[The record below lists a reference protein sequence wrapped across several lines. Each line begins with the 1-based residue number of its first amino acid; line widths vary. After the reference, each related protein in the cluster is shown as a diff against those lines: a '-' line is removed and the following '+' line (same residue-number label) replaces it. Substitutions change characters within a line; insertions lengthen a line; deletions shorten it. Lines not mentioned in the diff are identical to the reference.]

1 MQETVVMHRRVPLPA
16 AAGPPDEY
24 GVVAAAAS
32 AAATAA
38 AAGARQEGGGGGL
51 AEERLVAELRNLGLL
66 QNEARL
72 LLSLMI
78 SGPSIA
84 SDISKVTGIQRTEVY
99 QTLYTLQAKGI
110 VFSTFEKPQ
119 KYYALAIADVFDA
132 LLQIK
137 QNALRKLAKRK
148 GHCQELFERMMES
161 RASPKMYDR
170 ENYQVITGMDAIAA
184 KMARMIP
191 GARHE
196 VLMLVSEKKLRALH
210 HLDVIDRLRALPK
223 GVRLGVK
230 VMGCKDRDHLYSEV
244 FIEGRAVARASEW
257 APDCDFITGGGE
269 SGSVPINMLIVDRRE
284 AIIIPEGQED
294 DDDDYNGIIT
304 NTITTINSSNDEGR
318 RQVNRRQKD
327 EYGFYVSTRSLA
339 STFALVFEHL
349 K

>member
-1 MQETVVMHRRVPLPA
+1 MHRRVPSPA

-24 GVVAAAAS
+24 GVVAAAAT
-32 AAATAA
+32 ATTAA
-38 AAGARQEGGGGGL
+38 AATRAGEEGEGGGP

-161 RASPKMYDR
+161 RASPRMYDR

-210 HLDVIDRLRALPK
+210 HLDVVDRLRAMPK

-244 FIEGRAVARASEW
+244 FIEGVAVARVSEG
-257 APDCDFITGGGE
+257 ALDCDFIMGGDGE
-269 SGSVPINMLIVDRRE
+269 GGSLPINMLIVDRRE

-294 DDDDYNGIIT
+294 DDDYDGIIT
-304 NTITTINSSNDEGR
+304 TNSSSDEGR
-318 RQVNRRQKD
+318 RQGNRRQKD